1 MKARGQ
7 VNRMAGAVLG
17 AIVLAVVATGCAS
30 APSAGAAATLGSR
43 EIANDTVT
51 SEINEVQLQRGV
63 QAGAPDAALVTEV
76 LQRMMITDLVD
87 EAAVR
92 NGVDVTQ
99 GQVDQAMSEA
109 ATQLGGKDQL
119 ISVFLDSNVPESAIP
134 SQFKLSLQVEALGA
148 LLAPGADPN
157 AQQQAVFG
165 YAVDLG
171 KELDVR
177 VSPRYGTWV
186 PDQLQLGPVPTDL
199 STPQAPQGDPLAGVV
214 PSG

>member
-1 MKARGQ
+1 VKARGQ
-7 VNRMAGAVLG
+7 VNRIAGAVLG
-17 AIVLAVVATGCAS
+17 AIVLAAVATGCAS
-30 APSAGAAATLGSR
+30 TPSAGAAATLGSR

-51 SEINEVQLQRGV
+51 SQVNEIQQQRGV
-63 QAGAPDAALVTEV
+63 QVGAADAALVTEV

-92 NGVDVTQ
+92 NGVVVTQ

-134 SQFKLSLQVEALGA
+134 GQFQLSLQVEALGA
-148 LLAPGADPN
+148 LLAPDADPN
-157 AQQQAVFG
+157 TRQQAVFG

-177 VSPRYGTWV
+177 VSPRYGSWV
-186 PDQLQLGPVPTDL
+186 PDQLQLGPAPTDL
-199 STPQAPQGDPLAGVV
+199 STPQAPQVDPLVGLV